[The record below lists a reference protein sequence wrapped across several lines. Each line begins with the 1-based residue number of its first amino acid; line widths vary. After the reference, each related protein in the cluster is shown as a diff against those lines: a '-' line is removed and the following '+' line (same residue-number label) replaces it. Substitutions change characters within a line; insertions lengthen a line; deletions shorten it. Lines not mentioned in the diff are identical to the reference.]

1 MFILDALG
9 FYLACGLVMYVYAVV
24 HNFGV
29 MGTWNFNITK
39 THVAN
44 YEYPRF
50 MLFWL
55 HWLVTKFKKVA

>member
-1 MFILDALG
+1 MFILEVLG
-9 FYLACGLVMYVYAVV
+9 FYLACGLSMYVYAVV

-29 MGTWNFNITK
+29 MGTWNFKITK
-39 THVAN
+39 THVAL

-55 HWLVTKFKKVA
+55 HWVVKKVS